1 MAPPKQLRC
10 ADLAGGDIMLQF
22 NQGNV
27 AGKAIAFGQAMVG
40 DKNTEIV
47 HAGVMFDRA
56 IMIEAVGRG
65 ISGADLRTQNKSLA
79 YRVFRPRNAMLGKT
93 ESNVVKFLFDHHQSH
108 GSMPYG
114 VRGAITS
121 LGKAR
126 SMSASHVD
134 KMMDDIF
141 ALKPTPFYCSQFVV
155 MSYQLAAAQMNV
167 SPQSVF
173 SLHDAKMPPSRLASY
188 CEQSPAFEY
197 LGYVLPDAR

>member
-10 ADLAGGDIMLQF
+10 ADLAGGDILLQF

-27 AGKAIAFGQAMVG
+27 AGKAIAFGQAIVG

-47 HAGVMFDRA
+47 HAGVMFDKTF
-56 IMIEAVGRG
+56 MIEAVGRG
-65 ISGADLRTQNKSLA
+65 ISGADLRTGNKALA
-79 YRVFRPRNAMLGKT
+79 YRVYRPRNAMLATT

-108 GSMPYG
+108 RSMPYG
-114 VRGAITS
+114 VRGAIAS

-155 MSYQLAAAQMNV
+155 MSYQLAAAQMGL
-167 SPQSVF
+167 SPKTVF
-173 SLHDAKMPPSRLASY
+173 ALDDAKMPPSRLASC
-188 CEQSPAFEY
+188 CEQSAAFEH
-197 LGYVLPDAR
+197 LGYLSPNER